1 MLWSTISFHAGL
13 GGTVLAVGA
22 FVMWEGAPLVGTLT
36 FAMAAVAFLWWQGRS
51 VAAIWAWTALGLGI
65 ESMAW
70 PIATMVQIRLAGN
83 EPSDEQMETILN
95 AVLFGLFTSVFWVT
109 FAFGLFK
116 RIREADSPPA
126 PISARASAPIREKTK
141 RSRS

>member
-1 MLWSTISFHAGL
+1 MVHDPVPRRTRRHGARSRGVRHV
-13 GGTVLAVGA
+13 GGSSARRNAHLRDG
-22 FVMWEGAPLVGTLT
+22 GRRIPLVAGTKRCSNL
-36 FAMAAVAFLWWQGRS
+36 
-51 VAAIWAWTALGLGI
+51 AWTALGLGI